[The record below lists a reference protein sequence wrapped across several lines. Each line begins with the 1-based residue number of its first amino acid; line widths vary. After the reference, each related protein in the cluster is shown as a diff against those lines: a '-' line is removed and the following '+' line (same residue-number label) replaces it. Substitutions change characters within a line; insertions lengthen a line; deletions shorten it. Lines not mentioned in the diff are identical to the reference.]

1 MAEKTPEQIKS
12 EAKAKADAEA
22 KAKAPKKVNH
32 EKVCV
37 ADRNAKK
44 K

>member
-1 MAEKTPEQIKS
+1 LEEKTMAEEPKKET
-12 EAKAKADAEA
+12 
-22 KAKAPKKVNH
+22 APAPAKKVNH

>member
-1 MAEKTPEQIKS
+1 MADETKKPEAP
-12 EAKAKADAEA
+12 EAPKA
-22 KAKAPKKVNH
+22 KKVNH